1 MKDGRSQ
8 RPADTKKRPI
18 KEASEVLE
26 DETVSIPTPR
36 GVIFLSSIQGERRK
50 QAKTQCLKISQIV
63 SFVINIIIL
72 AKLVRKLKHLGMKI
86 EMGYFRMFS
95 NSVKKIP
102 ICNAVVA

>member
-50 QAKTQCLKISQIV
+50 QAKTQCLKISLICHQHYNFNQI
-63 SFVINIIIL
+63 
-72 AKLVRKLKHLGMKI
+72 GPKI
-86 EMGYFRMFS
+86 ETFG
-95 NSVKKIP
+95 NE
-102 ICNAVVA
+102 N